1 MTKRILTISLLL
13 GAIVAGSSAIL
24 PKKENGPVIAT
35 SVIEVSVKK
44 SFALLEKSGY
54 LFTTHSA
61 LKCASCHNNTLTA
74 LTADLA
80 GQKGMPVTDSLR
92 VDRVGSMVHSLKLGT
107 DPNVVNSFL
116 EANFIAPYVLVG
128 LGAENY
134 PADFST
140 DICVDYILSQA
151 RPGGGFLTESG

>member
-54 LFTTHSA
+54 LFTSHSA

-74 LTADLA
+74 MTAELA
-80 GQKGMPVTDSLR
+80 GQKGMPVTASLR
-92 VDRVGSMVHSLKLGT
+92 VDRVGSMVPGRCLHRLAADRLAGAIQESEHHFLRDRRT
-107 DPNVVNSFL
+107 D
-116 EANFIAPYVLVG
+116 
-128 LGAENY
+128 
-134 PADFST
+134 
-140 DICVDYILSQA
+140 
-151 RPGGGFLTESG
+151 